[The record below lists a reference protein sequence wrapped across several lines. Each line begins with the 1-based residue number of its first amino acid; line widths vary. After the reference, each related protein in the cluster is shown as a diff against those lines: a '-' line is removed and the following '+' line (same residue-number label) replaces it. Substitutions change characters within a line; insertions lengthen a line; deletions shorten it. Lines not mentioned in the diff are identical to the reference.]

1 VEYSNKRLGFRLGH
15 LLSVETLVD
24 PTTNL
29 RRGIV
34 ALLLIGLLLLM
45 LEIRFEHREVLAERW
60 ETYIPLVY
68 CAGMLMLGAVGL
80 YAWDRWG
87 RVLLLGGFG
96 LAFAIGAFGL
106 WLHSDGKPARSI
118 RRVLIAWTLPP
129 GDNGG
134 VKPQLSG
141 PPVMAPLA
149 FLGLGSIGMIACA
162 RRRSR
167 DH

>member
-1 VEYSNKRLGFRLGH
+1 MWNPLGH
-15 LLSVETLVD
+15 RLSVETPVD

-34 ALLLIGLLLLM
+34 ALLLLGLLVLM
-45 LEIRFEHREVLAERW
+45 VEIRFEHREVMAERW

-68 CAGMLMLGAVGL
+68 CAAMLMLGAVGL
-80 YAWDRWG
+80 YAWHTWG
-87 RVLLLGGFG
+87 RLLLLVGFG
-96 LAFAIGAFGL
+96 LAFAIGAMGL
-106 WLHSDGKPARSI
+106 WLHSDGQPAKSL

-149 FLGLGSIGMIACA
+149 FLGLGAIGMIACA
-162 RRRSR
+162 RRRSSP
-167 DH
+167 H

>member
-1 VEYSNKRLGFRLGH
+1 
-15 LLSVETLVD
+15 VETPVD
-24 PTTNL
+24 PTKNL

-34 ALLLIGLLLLM
+34 ALVLIGLLVLM
-45 LEIRFEHREVLAERW
+45 LEVRFEHREVLAERW
-60 ETYIPLVY
+60 ETYIPLIY

-87 RVLLLGGFG
+87 RALLLVGFG
-96 LAFAIGAFGL
+96 LAFAIGAVGL
-106 WLHSDGKPARSI
+106 WLHTDGHPARGI
-118 RRVLIAWTLPP
+118 RRVLIVWTLPP

-162 RRRSR
+162 RRRSS
-167 DH
+167 HY